1 MTRIDGTVDSPPCLK
16 VSHKTFGTQASNNDM
31 IYCRLS
37 MPVEFY
43 SSPRKIP
50 NMDEVIGDGQKAKKD
65 DSGKTDYGS
74 ITKVQVRSQPA

>member
-1 MTRIDGTVDSPPCLK
+1 MTRIDGSVDSPPCLN
-16 VSHKTFGTQASNNDM
+16 VSHKTYGTQTSNNDM

-43 SSPRKIP
+43 SSPRKIT
-50 NMDEVIGDGQKAKKD
+50 NMDEMISDGQKAKKD

-74 ITKVQVRSQPA
+74 ITKVQI

>member
-1 MTRIDGTVDSPPCLK
+1 MDSPPCLK

-43 SSPRKIP
+43 SSLQKIT
-50 NMDEVIGDGQKAKKD
+50 NMNEVIGGDQKAKKD
-65 DSGKTDYGS
+65 DRGKSDYGS
-74 ITKVQVRSQPA
+74 ITKVPMSSQIA

>member
-31 IYCRLS
+31 INCRLS

-43 SSPRKIP
+43 SSPRKTI
-50 NMDEVIGDGQKAKKD
+50 NMNEVIGDGQRAKKND
-65 DSGKTDYGS
+65 GGKTDYGS
-74 ITKVQVRSQPA
+74 ITKVQLGS

>member
-43 SSPRKIP
+43 SSPRKITDI
-50 NMDEVIGDGQKAKKD
+50 NEMIGDGQRAKKV
-65 DSGKTDYGS
+65 DSGKTDYSS
-74 ITKVQVRSQPA
+74 ITKVRI